1 MEITDA
7 KKVLLNDDD
16 LNTMERDQLIEAFKS
31 QQNYIRSL
39 EDKFDTYKQESEKKL
54 KDLDESKTLEILKLK
69 NLLLVKYMM
78 REQEQ
83 ASQLQELQ
91 NLVATS
97 KSKQT
102 YLDPAVNLAFIQM
115 RKELDEC
122 RRQKEEA
129 QDELNAWK
137 FTADS
142 HMGKR
147 LVAKCRKL
155 MQENEDLGKMIS
167 SGNVASLEADI
178 AYHKRLL
185 SEAYENEQSL
195 YSFIGEMDN
204 EMEGM
209 QATIMQ
215 LYQKVGSR
223 SSNSTE
229 RDKK

>member
-1 MEITDA
+1 MEATKIE
-7 KKVLLNDDD
+7 LNDEE
-16 LNTMERDQLIEAFKS
+16 LNRMNREQLIDAFKA
-31 QQNYIRSL
+31 QQNYIQSL
-39 EDKFDTYKQESEKKL
+39 EENHDTLKLESEKRI
-54 KDLDESKTLEILKLK
+54 KDLDELKTLEIFKLK
-69 NLLLVKYMM
+69 NTLLMKYMM

-83 ASQLQELQ
+83 ASQLQEMQ
-91 NLVATS
+91 NLIATS

-102 YLDPAVNLAFIQM
+102 FLDPAVNIAFIQM
-115 RKELDEC
+115 KKEIEEC

-147 LVAKCRKL
+147 LIAKCRKL
-155 MQENEDLGKMIS
+155 MHENEELGKTLS

-185 SEAYENEQSL
+185 SEAYENEQNL
-195 YSFIGEMDN
+195 YSFISEMDN
-204 EMEGM
+204 EMEAM

-229 RDKK
+229 HDKK